1 MYRKFLSSMYLEAI
15 DTLSSQYQVI
25 LKVFRNK
32 GASHGLNREQFGDLL
47 TYIGLGA
54 EKGLGDRLF
63 L

>member
-1 MYRKFLSSMYLEAI
+1 MYLEAI